1 MAKVKIV
8 IKPWGKEEIL
18 KIASK
23 YVVKRITINA
33 GHRMSLQLHE
43 LKEETVYVLSG
54 NLIVWNS
61 ITFEDNETFCPG
73 SVIHIPPGKVHR
85 FGAPE
90 QGDVIILECSTI
102 ELDDVIR
109 LADDYN
115 R

>member
-1 MAKVKIV
+1 MAKVKTV

-18 KIASK
+18 KIAPK
-23 YVVKRITINA
+23 YVVKRITIKA

-54 NLIVWNS
+54 NLIVWSS
-61 ITFEDNETFCPG
+61 IDFEDNETFCPG
-73 SVIHIPPGKVHR
+73 SVIHVPPRKVHR
-85 FGAPE
+85 FGAPAE
-90 QGDVIILECSTI
+90 GDVIILECSTV